1 MKPRKRLPLP
11 FVPPLHNTHNTH
23 NTHPRT
29 DASQMRLAFAVCTS
43 ALVAAVEAER
53 LYFLTSTGLSSVTTA
68 GEEREDYNQWSGASA
83 HCSHDSRGLGI
94 DEIEGWASVT
104 CGNEFF
110 KANFAE
116 DPTAPFELIDFGPQ
130 VKDSQGFYGTAI
142 NTKTHTAYVASYESS
157 ATFNGWK
164 VRGNYLRGCTTVTS
178 ETYCVEKGPCYWI
191 NDKCLIK
198 DKYTYLSLKTA
209 AGPVG
214 GGLYADEDNVV
225 WISYN
230 VPTGTGKE
238 GGGYVSAKKDSKEVF
253 YPHVHDTFPETSY
266 GDQDVGYPQLIND
279 ALYVCSQTD
288 TATELYKFDAT
299 HDPELILGDM
309 PQFLG
314 TYTGKDRPIRQ
325 PSFAVVDSERIL
337 QVNTAGIDEYSL
349 TTHMFQTVISERNI
363 GPLFYRLLPEKDKKE
378 TLAPGTT
385 AAPTDVPATPRPV
398 TVVMPTKVPAV
409 TEAPGGAPGDT
420 EAPAGTPGV
429 TSAPAGTPGVTLAPS
444 TTLAPGETLTPASP
458 SPGAA
463 PVQDAASK
471 DDSND
476 DNSVGIEVLLIVIA
490 AALLFL
496 SFGLVAGFLLCKK
509 NHKAPLP
516 TETNVIQQQQQQV
529 LYEPSAREES
539 PPLPA
544 PESPSSVPPSPH
556 WLPVSDRAFS
566 ESPTLIQ
573 SCELSLVG
581 MRVPAGEARQYD
593 TAELVAAG
601 RGGGGGRSSPG
612 GLQAPPSS
620 RRRSVTHTHAGGEL
634 SPTTSGPHSFPL
646 ARPTSPTTLYTPK
659 ERFNSVNDKAR
670 HSISRGTQPTATAT
684 LSV

>member
-1 MKPRKRLPLP
+1 M
-11 FVPPLHNTHNTH
+11 
-23 NTHPRT
+23 
-29 DASQMRLAFAVCTS
+29 
-43 ALVAAVEAER
+43 AAVEAER
-53 LYFLTSTGLSSVTTA
+53 LYFLTSTGLSSVLTS

-157 ATFNGWK
+157 STFNGWK

-238 GGGYVSAKKDSKEVF
+238 GGGYVSAKKDSKEVY
-253 YPHVHDTFPETSY
+253 YPHVHDTFPETNY
-266 GDQDVGYPQLIND
+266 GSQDVGYPQLIND

-288 TATELYKFDAT
+288 SATELYKFDAT
-299 HDPELILGDM
+299 HDPEIVLGDM

-325 PSFAVVDSERIL
+325 PSFAVIDTERIL

-363 GPLFYRLLPEKDKKE
+363 GPLFYRLLPKKDKKE

-385 AAPTDVPATPRPV
+385 AAPTEVPATPRPV
-398 TVVMPTKVPAV
+398 VVVMPTKVPAV
-409 TEAPGGAPGDT
+409 TEAPAGAPGDT
-420 EAPAGTPGV
+420 EAPAGTPGE
-429 TSAPAGTPGVTLAPS
+429 TLAPG

-458 SPGAA
+458 SPGAS

-490 AALLFL
+490 AALLCC

-509 NHKAPLP
+509 SRKTPLP
-516 TETNVIQQQQQQV
+516 TETNVVQQQQKQV
-529 LYEPSAREES
+529 LYESSALEVS

-556 WLPVSDRAFS
+556 WLPVSDRNFS
-566 ESPTLIQ
+566 ECPSLIQ

-581 MRVPAGEARQYD
+581 MRAPAGDVRHHD
-593 TAELVAAG
+593 NVAELVTAG

-612 GLQAPPSS
+612 GLHAPPSS

-659 ERFNSVNDKAR
+659 ERFNSVNDRAR